1 MCRKDFKLNKLF
13 LNRCIIIHMYT
24 VVFSF
29 VGNKQSTVPIAITW
43 QIEASKNKDIIYL
56 HVVQY
61 LVNAACGSTW
71 IPISKVRHLYRPCGH
86 SIYYN
91 EPMFLWDFFD
101 AGALHLFG
109 PCSELEAFGMGSGSV
124 DGNPRFLISTA
135 VNPDLSGW
143 GTVVSS
149 VSFDSRESLLS
160 LLLSA
165 FLCL

>member
-1 MCRKDFKLNKLF
+1 MYSAHSSYLT
-13 LNRCIIIHMYT
+13 NR
-24 VVFSF
+24 S
-29 VGNKQSTVPIAITW
+29 KQKQRYI
-43 QIEASKNKDIIYL
+43 

-61 LVNAACGSTW
+61 LVNAACDSTG
-71 IPISKVRHLYRPCGH
+71 IPISKVRPLYRPCGH

-91 EPMFLWDFFD
+91 EPMFLWYFFD

-165 FLCL
+165 FLCLSCCQPFLVKKKSAINDHHIQKKK

>member
-1 MCRKDFKLNKLF
+1 
-13 LNRCIIIHMYT
+13 MYT
-24 VVFSF
+24 VGFSF
-29 VGNKQSTVPIAITW
+29 EGNKQSTVLRTVTR
-43 QIEASKNKDIIYL
+43 QIKASKNKDIYMLFNIP
-56 HVVQY
+56 
-61 LVNAACGSTW
+61 VNAACGSTG
-71 IPISKVRHLYRPCGH
+71 ISVSKLRHLYRPCGH

-135 VNPDLSGW
+135 VNPDKFVW
-143 GTVVSS
+143 VVT
-149 VSFDSRESLLS
+149 FDSRESLLP

-165 FLCL
+165 FLCLSCCQPFLVKKNQQ